1 MKQKELLE
9 KAVNE
14 IVEQRGLF
22 LVEISV
28 SKDNDIDVTV
38 ESDSADI
45 TLEDC
50 VAISDYVNARLDREV
65 EDYSLTV
72 GSAGL
77 TSPFKVV
84 RQYKKFVG
92 SVIEVT
98 LKEGQRMKVVLESV
112 AEDGIS
118 VSYERS
124 VKVEGQK
131 KKVKESVTETLS
143 FSQIKSAKP
152 VISFK

>member
-1 MKQKELLE
+1 MKQKERLE
-9 KAVNE
+9 KTVNE

>member
-9 KAVNE
+9 KTVNE